1 MHRYLVT
8 TKGDEPFFTQFF
20 TPENHFVTDVGMV
33 VYDLVGRLYTDD
45 GEEWFP
51 IEVDHL

>member
-1 MHRYLVT
+1 MYRYLVT

-20 TPENHFVTDVGMV
+20 TPENHFVPDGGMV
-33 VYDLVGRLYTDD
+33 VYDLVDRLYTDD

-51 IEVDHL
+51 IEVDRL

>member
-8 TKGDEPFFTQFF
+8 TQDNGPFFTQFF
-20 TPENHFVTDVGMV
+20 ICENHFITDIGMV
-33 VYDLVGRLYTDD
+33 VYDLINRLYTDD
-45 GEEWFP
+45 GEEWFQ

>member
-1 MHRYLVT
+1 MYRYLVT
-8 TKGDEPFFTQFF
+8 TQDNDPFFTQFF
-20 TPENHFVTDVGMV
+20 NPENHFVPDVRMV
-33 VYDLVGRLYTDD
+33 VYDLISRLYTDD